1 MLQEQQQQQ
10 HLMAYLRNEESQ
22 IEAHI
27 SDQGGIDI
35 GVRLGIYKN
44 AY

>member
-1 MLQEQQQQQ
+1 MLQEQQ

>member
-1 MLQEQQQQQ
+1 MLQEQQQ